1 MHTWESFLSVP
12 SLHQHGLSPKPS
24 TADRR
29 RERKGSEDQARHTL
43 QEEWGIKEG
52 FLVATA

>member
-1 MHTWESFLSVP
+1 MHSWESFLSVP